1 MPTPNTSPIFTLTP
15 AAVTSTIA
23 AANTAR
29 DGSGTL
35 VTAFTA
41 GANGSRVDFITFT
54 SSQATAAASAA
65 RVQRVFLTDT
75 SGLNP
80 ILIQEVVLPAVT
92 ASNTAIGATVTIT
105 FTNGLV
111 INEGQIIRVSQSVYG
126 SAADGTSVVVRV
138 GNY

>member
-1 MPTPNTSPIFTLTP
+1 MAANTTPIFTLTP
-15 AAVTSTIA
+15 NAALANIT

-35 VTAFTA
+35 VTLFTA

-54 SSQATAAASAA
+54 SSQATAGASSA
-65 RVQRVFLTDT
+65 RVQRIFLTDNT
-75 SGLNP
+75 GLNP
-80 ILIQEVVLPAVT
+80 RLISEVVLAAVT
-92 ASNTAIGATVTIT
+92 ASTTAIGATSTVT

-111 INEGQIIRVSQSVYG
+111 IASGQIIKVTQSVYA
-126 SAADGTSVVVRV
+126 SAADGTDCLARG

>member
-1 MPTPNTSPIFTLTP
+1 MAANFSPIFTLTP
-15 AAVTSTIA
+15 NAAVSTIA

-80 ILIQEVVLPAVT
+80 TLIQEIVLAAVT
-92 ASNTAIGATVTIT
+92 ASTTAIGATSTIT

-111 INEGQIIRVSQSVYG
+111 IASGQIIKVSQSIYG
-126 SAADGTSVVVRV
+126 SAADGTATLVRG

>member
-1 MPTPNTSPIFTLTP
+1 MPTPNTTPIFTLTP
-15 AAVTSTIA
+15 AATTSTIA

-65 RVQRVFLTDT
+65 RVQRVFLTNE
-75 SGLNP
+75 SGLSP

-92 ASNTAIGATVTIT
+92 ASNTAIGATTTIT

-111 INEGQIIRVSQSVYG
+111 INTGQIIRVSQSVYG
-126 SAADGTSVVVRV
+126 SAADGTSVVVRG

>member
-1 MPTPNTSPIFTLTP
+1 MAANTIPIFVITPNAKTSN
-15 AAVTSTIA
+15 IA

-41 GANGSRVDFITFT
+41 GTNGSRVDFIVFT
-54 SSQATAAASAA
+54 SSQSAVGASAA

-75 SGLNP
+75 AGANP
-80 ILIQEVVLPAVT
+80 RLIAEVAMSAVT
-92 ASNTAIGATVTIT
+92 SSNTAIGATQTIT

-111 INEGQIIRVSQSVYG
+111 IASGQLVKVTQSVFG
-126 SAADGTSVVVRV
+126 SAADATDVLVR
-138 GNY
+138 GGDY

>member
-1 MPTPNTSPIFTLTP
+1 MPANTSPIFTLTP
-15 AAVTSTIA
+15 VAATSTIA

-29 DGSGTL
+29 DGSGSL

-75 SGLNP
+75 AGLNP
-80 ILIQEVVLPAVT
+80 ILIQEVAFSAVT
-92 ASNTAIGATVTIT
+92 ASNTAIGATATIT
-105 FTNGLV
+105 FTNGLI
-111 INEGQIIRVSQSVYG
+111 INAGQIIRVSQSVYG
-126 SAADGTSVVVRV
+126 SAADGTSVLVRG